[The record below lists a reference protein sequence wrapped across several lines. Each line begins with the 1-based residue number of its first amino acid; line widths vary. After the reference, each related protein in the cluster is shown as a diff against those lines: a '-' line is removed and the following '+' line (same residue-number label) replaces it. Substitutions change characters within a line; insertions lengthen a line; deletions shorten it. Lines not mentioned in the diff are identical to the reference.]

1 MKSRIEIIP
10 IPVVPDIKAG
20 DKLDLIILESMS
32 NANEFLSKGDIVVV
46 AQKVISKAEG
56 RLIDLKLVNP
66 SEKSLQIAKQNDKD
80 PRLIELILNESVDIL
95 RLARGI
101 IIVETKRGLICANA
115 GVDQSNVENSN
126 HYATLLPEDADLSAR
141 ELRHS
146 FKRKTGI
153 DVAVVITDTFGRPF
167 REGQINVAI
176 GIAGIQPIKS
186 YIGTMDMYGKKL
198 KVTEIAVVDEIAS
211 AAELQMGKSERIPVV
226 IIRGYLYQ
234 MVENSSLSQ
243 LLRSKEKDL
252 FR

>member
-1 MKSRIEIIP
+1 MKPRIEIIP
-10 IPVVPDIKAG
+10 IPVTPDIKAG
-20 DKLDLIILESMS
+20 DKLDIIILESMN
-32 NANEFLSKGDIVVV
+32 NANEFLSEGDIVVV

-56 RLIDLKLVNP
+56 RLIDLKRVIP

-101 IIVETKRGLICANA
+101 LIVETKRGLICANA
-115 GVDQSNVENSN
+115 GVDQSNVEKSN
-126 HYATLLPEDADLSAR
+126 DYAALLPEDADLSAR
-141 ELRHS
+141 KLRHS
-146 FKRKTGI
+146 LKRKTGI

-186 YIGTMDMYGKKL
+186 YIGTLDMYGKRL

-211 AAELQMGKSERIPVV
+211 AAELQMGKSERIPIV
-226 IIRGYLYQ
+226 IIRGYVYQ
-234 MVENSSLSQ
+234 MVETSSLSQ
-243 LLRSKEKDL
+243 LLRARGNDL

>member
-1 MKSRIEIIP
+1 LKSRIEIIP

-20 DKLDLIILESMS
+20 DKLDIIILESMN
-32 NANEFLSKGDIVVV
+32 NANEFLLEGDIVVV

-101 IIVETKRGLICANA
+101 LIVETKRGLICANA
-115 GVDQSNVENSN
+115 GVDQSNVEKSN
-126 HYATLLPEDADLSAR
+126 DYAALLPEDADLSAR

-146 FKRKTGI
+146 LKRKTGI

-186 YIGTMDMYGKKL
+186 YIGTLDMYGKKL

-226 IIRGYLYQ
+226 IIRGYVYQ
-234 MVENSSLSQ
+234 MVESSSLSQ
-243 LLRSKEKDL
+243 LLRSRGKDL

>member
-1 MKSRIEIIP
+1 MEIIP

-20 DKLDLIILESMS
+20 DKLDIIILESMK
-32 NANEFLSKGDIVVV
+32 NADEFLSEGDIVVV

-101 IIVETKRGLICANA
+101 LIVETKRGLICANA
-115 GVDQSNVENSN
+115 GVDQSNVEKSN
-126 HYATLLPEDADLSAR
+126 DYAALLPEDADLSAR

-146 FKRKTGI
+146 LKRKTGI
-153 DVAVVITDTFGRPF
+153 DVAVIITDTFGRPF

-186 YIGTMDMYGKKL
+186 YIGTLDMYGKKL

-226 IIRGYLYQ
+226 IIRGYVYQ
-234 MVENSSLSQ
+234 MVESSSLSQ
-243 LLRSKEKDL
+243 LLRSRGKDL

>member
-1 MKSRIEIIP
+1 LKSRIEIIP
-10 IPVVPDIKAG
+10 IPIVPDIKTG
-20 DKLDLIILESMS
+20 DKLDLIILESVS

-66 SEKSLQIAKQNDKD
+66 QEKSLQIAKQNDKD

-101 IIVETKRGLICANA
+101 IIAETKRGLICANA

-126 HYATLLPEDADLSAR
+126 HYAALLPEDADLSAR

-146 FKRKTGI
+146 LKRKTGI

-186 YIGTMDMYGKKL
+186 YIGTMDMYGRKL

-226 IIRGYLYQ
+226 IIRGYVYQ

>member
-10 IPVVPDIKAG
+10 IPVIPDIKAG

-101 IIVETKRGLICANA
+101 LIVETKHGLICANA
-115 GVDQSNVENSN
+115 GVDQSNVEKSN
-126 HYATLLPEDADLSAR
+126 DYAALLPEDADLSAR

-186 YIGTMDMYGKKL
+186 YIGTLDMYGKKL

-226 IIRGYLYQ
+226 IIRGYVYQ

-243 LLRSKEKDL
+243 LLRSRGEDL

>member
-1 MKSRIEIIP
+1 MKPRIEIIP
-10 IPVVPDIKAG
+10 IPVIPDIKAG
-20 DKLDLIILESMS
+20 DNLDIIILESMN
-32 NANEFLSKGDIVVV
+32 NANEFLSEGDIVVV

-101 IIVETKRGLICANA
+101 LIVETKRGLICANA
-115 GVDQSNVENSN
+115 GVDQSNVEKSN
-126 HYATLLPEDADLSAR
+126 DYAALLPANADLSAR

-146 FKRKTGI
+146 LKRKTGI
-153 DVAVVITDTFGRPF
+153 DVAVIITDTFGRPF

-186 YIGTMDMYGKKL
+186 YIGTLDMYGKKL

-226 IIRGYLYQ
+226 IIRGYVYQ
-234 MVENSSLSQ
+234 MVETSSLSQ
-243 LLRSKEKDL
+243 LLRARGKDL

>member
-1 MKSRIEIIP
+1 MKRRIEIIP
-10 IPVVPDIKAG
+10 IPVTPDIKAG
-20 DKLDLIILESMS
+20 DKLDIIILESMT
-32 NANEFLSKGDIVVV
+32 NANEFLSEGDIVVV

-56 RLIDLKLVNP
+56 RLIDLKLVIP

-101 IIVETKRGLICANA
+101 LIVETKRGLICANA
-115 GVDQSNVENSN
+115 GVDQSNVEKSN
-126 HYATLLPEDADLSAR
+126 DYAALLPEDADLSAR
-141 ELRHS
+141 KLRHS
-146 FKRKTGI
+146 LKRKTGI

-186 YIGTMDMYGKKL
+186 YIGTLDMYGKRL

-226 IIRGYLYQ
+226 IIRGYVYQ
-234 MVENSSLSQ
+234 MVETSSLSQ
-243 LLRSKEKDL
+243 LLRARGKDL

>member
-1 MKSRIEIIP
+1 MN
-10 IPVVPDIKAG
+10 
-20 DKLDLIILESMS
+20 
-32 NANEFLSKGDIVVV
+32 NANEFLSEGDIVVV

-101 IIVETKRGLICANA
+101 LIVETKRGLICANA
-115 GVDQSNVENSN
+115 GVDQSNVEKSN
-126 HYATLLPEDADLSAR
+126 DYAALLPDDADLSAR
-141 ELRHS
+141 ELRRS
-146 FKRKTGI
+146 LKRKTGI

-186 YIGTMDMYGKKL
+186 YIGTLDMYGKKL

-226 IIRGYLYQ
+226 IIRGYVYQ
-234 MVENSSLSQ
+234 MVETSSLSQ
-243 LLRSKEKDL
+243 LLRARGKDL

>member
-1 MKSRIEIIP
+1 LKSRIEIIP

-101 IIVETKRGLICANA
+101 LIVETKHGLICANA
-115 GVDQSNVENSN
+115 GVDQSNVEKSN
-126 HYATLLPEDADLSAR
+126 DYAALLPEDADLSAR

-186 YIGTMDMYGKKL
+186 YIGTLDMYGKKL

-226 IIRGYLYQ
+226 IIRGYVYQ

-243 LLRSKEKDL
+243 LLRSRGEDL

>member
-1 MKSRIEIIP
+1 MKRRIEIIP
-10 IPVVPDIKAG
+10 IPVTPDIKAG
-20 DKLDLIILESMS
+20 DKLDIIILESMT
-32 NANEFLSKGDIVVV
+32 NANEFLSEGDIVVV

-101 IIVETKRGLICANA
+101 LIVETKRGLICANA
-115 GVDQSNVENSN
+115 GVDQSNVEKSN
-126 HYATLLPEDADLSAR
+126 DYAALLPEDADLSAR
-141 ELRHS
+141 KLRHS
-146 FKRKTGI
+146 LKRKTGI

-186 YIGTMDMYGKKL
+186 YIGTLDMYGKRL

-226 IIRGYLYQ
+226 IIRGYVYQ
-234 MVENSSLSQ
+234 MVETSSLSQ
-243 LLRSKEKDL
+243 LLRARGKDL

>member
-1 MKSRIEIIP
+1 LKPRIEIIP

-20 DKLDLIILESMS
+20 DNLDIIILESMN
-32 NANEFLSKGDIVVV
+32 NANEFLSEGDIVVV

-101 IIVETKRGLICANA
+101 LIVETKRGLICANA
-115 GVDQSNVENSN
+115 GVDQSNVEKSN
-126 HYATLLPEDADLSAR
+126 DYAALLPDDADLSAR

-146 FKRKTGI
+146 LKRKTGI

-186 YIGTMDMYGKKL
+186 YIGTLDMYGKKL

-226 IIRGYLYQ
+226 IIRGYIYQ
-234 MVENSSLSQ
+234 MVETSSLSQ
-243 LLRSKEKDL
+243 LLRARGKDL

>member
-1 MKSRIEIIP
+1 LKSRIEIIS

-20 DKLDLIILESMS
+20 DKLDIIILESMN

-95 RLARGI
+95 RLVRGI
-101 IIVETKRGLICANA
+101 LIVETKRGLICANA
-115 GVDQSNVENSN
+115 GVDQSNVEKSN
-126 HYATLLPEDADLSAR
+126 DYAALLPEDADLSAR

-146 FKRKTGI
+146 FKIKTGI

-186 YIGTMDMYGKKL
+186 YIGTLDMYGKKL
-198 KVTEIAVVDEIAS
+198 KVTEIAVVDEIDS

-226 IIRGYLYQ
+226 IIRGYVYQ

-243 LLRSKEKDL
+243 LLRSRGKDL

>member
-1 MKSRIEIIP
+1 MKPRIEIIP
-10 IPVVPDIKAG
+10 IPVIPDIKAG
-20 DKLDLIILESMS
+20 DKLDIIILESMN
-32 NANEFLSKGDIVVV
+32 NANEFLSEGDIVVV

-56 RLIDLKLVNP
+56 RLIDLKLIIP
-66 SEKSLQIAKQNDKD
+66 SEKSLQIAKQNEKD

-101 IIVETKRGLICANA
+101 LIVETKRGLICANA
-115 GVDQSNVENSN
+115 GVDQSNVEKSN
-126 HYATLLPEDADLSAR
+126 DYAALLPEDADLSAR
-141 ELRHS
+141 VLRHS
-146 FKRKTGI
+146 LKRKTGI

-186 YIGTMDMYGKKL
+186 YIGTLDMYGKKL

-226 IIRGYLYQ
+226 IIRGYVYQ
-234 MVENSSLSQ
+234 MVETSSLSQ
-243 LLRSKEKDL
+243 LLRARGKDL

>member
-1 MKSRIEIIP
+1 MKPRIEIIP
-10 IPVVPDIKAG
+10 IPVTPDIKAG
-20 DKLDLIILESMS
+20 DKLDIIILESMN
-32 NANEFLSKGDIVVV
+32 NANEFLSEGDIVVV

-56 RLIDLKLVNP
+56 RLIDLKLVIP

-101 IIVETKRGLICANA
+101 LIVETKRGLICANA
-115 GVDQSNVENSN
+115 GVDQSNVEKSN
-126 HYATLLPEDADLSAR
+126 DYAALLPEDADLSAR
-141 ELRHS
+141 KLRHS
-146 FKRKTGI
+146 LKRKTGI

-186 YIGTMDMYGKKL
+186 YIGTLDMYGKKL

-211 AAELQMGKSERIPVV
+211 AAELQMGKSERIPIV
-226 IIRGYLYQ
+226 IIRGYVYQ
-234 MVENSSLSQ
+234 MVETSSLSQ
-243 LLRSKEKDL
+243 STAS
-252 FR
+252 

>member
-1 MKSRIEIIP
+1 MKARIEIIP
-10 IPVVPDIKAG
+10 IPVIPDIKAG
-20 DKLDLIILESMS
+20 DKLDIIILESLN
-32 NANEFLSKGDIVVV
+32 NANEFLSEGDIVVV

-101 IIVETKRGLICANA
+101 LIVETKRGLICANA
-115 GVDQSNVENSN
+115 GVDQSNVEKSN
-126 HYATLLPEDADLSAR
+126 DYAALLPEDADLSAR
-141 ELRHS
+141 KLRYS
-146 FKRKTGI
+146 LKRKTGI

-186 YIGTMDMYGKKL
+186 YIGTVDMYGKKL

-226 IIRGYLYQ
+226 IIRGYVYQ
-234 MVENSSLSQ
+234 MVETSSLSQ
-243 LLRSKEKDL
+243 LLRARVDDL